1 MYGYDRKFIPIFLM
15 PLNGIFMI
23 IFNAQ
28 VRMSSGDKKY
38 ISTEF
43 ISLDQTMKRLPS
55 YMIFRS
61 VCTSNQI

>member
-1 MYGYDRKFIPIFLM
+1 MAMIEIYSYFLM

-38 ISTEF
+38 ISTVF
-43 ISLDQTMKRLPS
+43 ISLDQTKKRLPS
-55 YMIFRS
+55 HMIFRS
-61 VCTSNQI
+61 VCTSDQI

>member
-1 MYGYDRKFIPIFLM
+1 MAMIENLFLFLLM
-15 PLNGIFMI
+15 PLNGIFII

-55 YMIFRS
+55 YMIFCS